1 MVRYI
6 KGKGAEVSAGDGEIY
21 KGEGGR
27 GKCW

>member
-1 MVRYI
+1 MLVMVRYI

-27 GKCW
+27 G